1 MKKKVLKFVLVLFLF
16 GYSSLFSQEKRNNC
30 VECHTELGDE
40 YAMIVENFQSDIHSE
55 KGLSCVDC
63 HGGDSQVEV
72 SEDEPEKAM
81 DPAKGY
87 IGVPDKAEIP
97 DFCGKCHS
105 DPEYMKKFNPNI
117 RIDQVDRF
125 FTSVH
130 GLKLKAGDKKAAS
143 CTDCHQSHQTRSK
156 NNPGSRVFPVNIS
169 ETCGRC
175 HSDTEYM
182 EEYGI
187 PVDQVADYS
196 QSIHYKFLVEDG
208 DLFSPTCNDCHGN
221 HGAVPPGVKS
231 IHNICGTCH
240 FQNNT
245 QFEQSP
251 HAEAFEEMGEP
262 GCSTCHNTHKIARI
276 REEKLGLDEGSVC
289 ANCHD
294 EDSEGGKTAVNMKND
309 LTGLLDLSKSAENFI
324 HDARRKG
331 VEVEDGEIMLLN
343 LNDIITKSRSIIH
356 SFSYEKFS
364 EEIDKGKTLGK
375 EAEQY
380 GQKALKEVSTRR
392 RGLFL
397 FLFFIILVIIG
408 LYMKIRTLE

>member
-1 MKKKVLKFVLVLFLF
+1 MKKKALIFVLVLVLF

-40 YAMIVENFQSDIHSE
+40 YAAIVGNFRSDIHSE
-55 KGLSCVDC
+55 KGLSCVNC

-87 IGVPDKAEIP
+87 IGAPDKAEIP

-117 RIDQVDRF
+117 RIDQVDRY

-130 GLKLKAGDKKAAS
+130 GLKLKAGDNKVAS

-251 HAEAFEEMGEP
+251 HAEAFEDMGEP
-262 GCSTCHNTHKIARI
+262 GCSTCHNNHKIERI
-276 REEKLGLDEGSVC
+276 REEKLGLHELTYVKYETGEREPKVSVIKDFVKLTGVKYDWLFDGIGEMMEDKIQAAFPEITIDETFLRVIEAL
-289 ANCHD
+289 ANPGLSRVIRHKFAIALEIAENEFPHLFIQD
-294 EDSEGGKTAVNMKND
+294 KQGERINLNKKEKVLVGGKK
-309 LTGLLDLSKSAENFI
+309 
-324 HDARRKG
+324 
-331 VEVEDGEIMLLN
+331 
-343 LNDIITKSRSIIH
+343 
-356 SFSYEKFS
+356 
-364 EEIDKGKTLGK
+364 
-375 EAEQY
+375 
-380 GQKALKEVSTRR
+380 
-392 RGLFL
+392 
-397 FLFFIILVIIG
+397 
-408 LYMKIRTLE
+408 